1 MSVISL
7 VNQAVAWYA
16 ASAVLAFL
24 FALRKPL
31 SGAIAG
37 IGGAVASAM
46 LVLAGGTAL
55 LMPERV
61 SGGMLQMLHLTLRVG
76 GVNALWLLAIGLSVG
91 GTWFFL
97 SKSLKAEKTEEVASE
112 AAKPG
117 KQPALY
123 EILAPAF
130 VVNFNQNGRQRYM
143 QVGVA
148 LMGRD
153 KAQMDALRE
162 HMPLVRNKLVMLFS
176 SQSFDSLVTPVGKEM
191 LRQQATAGLQE
202 LAKKETG
209 QLAIEQVLFTNFV
222 LQ

>member
-1 MSVISL
+1 MAKKEATPVD
-7 VNQAVAWYA
+7 A
-16 ASAVLAFL
+16 
-24 FALRKPL
+24 
-31 SGAIAG
+31 GA
-37 IGGAVASAM
+37 
-46 LVLAGGTAL
+46 
-55 LMPERV
+55 P
-61 SGGMLQMLHLTLRVG
+61 SGGKSKLKLILLIVVG
-76 GVNALWLLAIGLSVG
+76 LLLAIGLSVG

>member
-1 MSVISL
+1 
-7 VNQAVAWYA
+7 
-16 ASAVLAFL
+16 
-24 FALRKPL
+24 
-31 SGAIAG
+31 
-37 IGGAVASAM
+37 
-46 LVLAGGTAL
+46 
-55 LMPERV
+55 
-61 SGGMLQMLHLTLRVG
+61 
-76 GVNALWLLAIGLSVG
+76 
-91 GTWFFL
+91 
-97 SKSLKAEKTEEVASE
+97 
-112 AAKPG
+112 
-117 KQPALY
+117 
-123 EILAPAF
+123 
-130 VVNFNQNGRQRYM
+130 
-143 QVGVA
+143 

>member
-1 MSVISL
+1 M
-7 VNQAVAWYA
+7 AKKEATPA
-16 ASAVLAFL
+16 D
-24 FALRKPL
+24 
-31 SGAIAG
+31 AG
-37 IGGAVASAM
+37 S
-46 LVLAGGTAL
+46 
-55 LMPERV
+55 P
-61 SGGMLQMLHLTLRVG
+61 SGGKSKLKLILLIVVG
-76 GVNALWLLAIGLSVG
+76 LLLAIGLSVG

>member
-1 MSVISL
+1 MSDVP
-7 VNQAVAWYA
+7 A
-16 ASAVLAFL
+16 AL
-24 FALRKPL
+24 
-31 SGAIAG
+31 
-37 IGGAVASAM
+37 GGADSGPSPHEILLSA
-46 LVLAGGTAL
+46 LGACT
-55 LMPERV
+55 
-61 SGGMLQMLHLTLRVG
+61 
-76 GVNALWLLAIGLSVG
+76 AIGLSVG